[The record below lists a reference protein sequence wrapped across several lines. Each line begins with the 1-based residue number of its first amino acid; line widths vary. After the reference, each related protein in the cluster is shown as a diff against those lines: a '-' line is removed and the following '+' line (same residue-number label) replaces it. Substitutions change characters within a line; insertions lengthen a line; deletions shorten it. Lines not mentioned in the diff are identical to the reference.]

1 MEERL
6 KSSERKVELSGVE
19 LDACGDVAV
28 VCGQGQN
35 AILPE
40 RCDPSGYSPDVSSAV
55 IFLTSGTGPSY
66 QC

>member
-28 VCGQGQN
+28 VCGQG
-35 AILPE
+35 
-40 RCDPSGYSPDVSSAV
+40 
-55 IFLTSGTGPSY
+55 
-66 QC
+66 